1 MVFKL
6 AIFENHTIAEELIAL
21 CSLEMVVTI
30 VRNEARKQLELRLL
44 SNIVFQNR
52 FADLTSEILE
62 KVITYE
68 G

>member
-30 VRNEARKQLELRLL
+30 VRKRKQLELRLL

>member
-30 VRNEARKQLELRLL
+30 VRKQLELRLL